1 MYNAPTY
8 TQDQLANLNENE
20 IQYPYSDE
28 YMVYDGL
35 THQYRLTRKAFEE
48 KGINLQTKLPNGNNP
63 DAINNFLHDLQTKV
77 YTHIYDSC
85 KSTKNQIDYL
95 IAKRGLR
102 TMDIAE
108 YRDTFKRMMLA
119 EGEYLISNGDISS
132 VSGVDLDTMQNM
144 SIDVVRRQN
153 RDWDKDALAMCNMLG
168 LHYVKRYDFYPQGKN
183 INW

>member
-8 TQDQLANLNENE
+8 TQDQLALLSPSQ
-20 IQYPYSDE
+20 ISYPYSDE

-35 THQYRLTRKAFEE
+35 KHQYRLTRKAFEE
-48 KGINLQTKLPNGNNP
+48 RGINLQTKLAGTNP
-63 DAINNFLHDLQTKV
+63 DKINNFLHMLQTKV

-108 YRDTFKRMMLA
+108 YREQFKGMMLL
-119 EGEYLISNGDISS
+119 EGEYLLENGDPSKTA
-132 VSGVDLDTMQNM
+132 GMDLDTMQNM
-144 SIDVVRRQN
+144 SIDVIRRQN
-153 RDWDKDALAMCNMLG
+153 RDWDKDALSLCNMLG
-168 LHYVKRYDFYPQGKN
+168 LHYVKRYTFYPQGKD

>member
-8 TQDQLANLNENE
+8 TQSELEQLDPKE
-20 IQYPYSDE
+20 IKYPYSDE

-35 THQYRLTRKAFEE
+35 KHQYRLTRKAFEE
-48 KGINLQTKLPNGNNP
+48 KNVDLQAKLAGKNP
-63 DAINNFLHDLQTKV
+63 DKINNFLHDLQLKV
-77 YTHIYDSC
+77 YAHIYDSC

-108 YRDTFKRMMLA
+108 YRETFKEMMLM
-119 EGEYLISNGDISS
+119 EGIYLLENGDPSSIS
-132 VSGVDLDTMQNM
+132 GIDIDTMQNM
-144 SIDVVRRQN
+144 SADVLRKQN
-153 RDWDKDALAMCNMLG
+153 RDWDKDALSLCNMLG
-168 LHYVKRYDFYPQGKN
+168 LHYVKRYDFFPQGKN